1 MLAERRKP
9 RRPLPA
15 PASPSR
21 WRQTRP
27 PLVSRRA
34 HVTPARGTSPR
45 PCLSSPSRH
54 ASFSSITTA
63 HRRHDLP
70 PCLLRTSHALLC
82 RNAHSSLAQRGL
94 PRPTPASARHLHAS
108 AVRLA
113 LSAAERQR
121 IDDAVHGAP
130 VVVFMKGTPEL
141 PMCGFSRAVVQIL
154 QVQGVRPEALK

>member
-1 MLAERRKP
+1 MSFLR
-9 RRPLPA
+9 
-15 PASPSR
+15 
-21 WRQTRP
+21 
-27 PLVSRRA
+27 
-34 HVTPARGTSPR
+34 
-45 PCLSSPSRH
+45 
-54 ASFSSITTA
+54 ASF
-63 HRRHDLP
+63 
-70 PCLLRTSHALLC
+70 
-82 RNAHSSLAQRGL
+82 RGL

-154 QVQGVRPEALK
+154 QVQGVRPEALKTYNVLEDSSLREGIKEYSAWPTIPQLYVKGDFQGGADLALSLHQSGELEEILTKAGVVEPAPQAKA